1 MWEVFGFF
9 ALGLVLLTLGADSLL
24 KGASGLAQRYGAG
37 AAAAGLSLV
46 AVGASVPEI
55 AIAIAAIAQGHY
67 ALAVGTVIGS
77 CIVNFGLIV
86 GVAALVK
93 PLDVGFRLVAV
104 ALPLLLV
111 AALALLG
118 MSENGRLGYFDG
130 TGLLFGV
137 IFFGWLARRSLS
149 GESASVC
156 KELAYAANTQIERGR
171 NLVRVLLGLCLLGYG
186 AWMATDHS
194 MELANAWRLS
204 ELMAG
209 LTLLAIG
216 SAIPELAAAVVAAAR
231 GHGNVVVGSAVASSV
246 VNLLLVLGLLA
257 LWHPLP
263 MTRPLVWVEL
273 PVLIALIVALY
284 WMLRGAAQIS
294 RRAGS
299 VLLGAFVGWLAF
311 QLLSSPIWSA

>member
-1 MWEVFGFF
+1 MWDVFGFF
-9 ALGLVLLTLGADSLL
+9 ALGLLLLTLGADSLL

-55 AIAIAAIAQGHY
+55 AISIAAITQDYY

-77 CIVNFGLIV
+77 CIANFGLII

-111 AALALLG
+111 SALALLG
-118 MSENGRLGYFDG
+118 MSGNGRLGYFDG

-137 IFFGWLARRSLS
+137 IFFGWLARRSLT
-149 GESASVC
+149 GESAAVC

-171 NLVRVLLGLCLLGYG
+171 NLLRVLLGLCLLGYG
-186 AWMATDHS
+186 AWLATDRA
-194 MELANAWRLS
+194 MLLS
-204 ELMAG
+204 EAWHMSELLAG
-209 LTLLAIG
+209 LTLLAVG

-263 MTRPLVWVEL
+263 MARSLVWIEL
-273 PVLIALIVALY
+273 PALIAFTAALY
-284 WMLRGAAQIS
+284 PMVRGDAQVS
-294 RRAGS
+294 RRQGGI
-299 VLLGAFVGWLAF
+299 LLGAFVGWLVF
-311 QLLSSPIWSA
+311 QLLSSQIWSA